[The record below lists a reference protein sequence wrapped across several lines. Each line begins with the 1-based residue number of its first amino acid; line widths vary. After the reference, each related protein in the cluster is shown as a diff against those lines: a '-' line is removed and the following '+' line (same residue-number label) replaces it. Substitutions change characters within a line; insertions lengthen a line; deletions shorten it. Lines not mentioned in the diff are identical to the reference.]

1 MNGGWRVKTQILAAG
16 KNWIIHE
23 HIEYIEHE
31 QCFKILTLVDI
42 IRIHQLYNY
51 SPFDS
56 FHHGRQYKDQNWVKD
71 IRRWPPQLV
80 QKLDRFLR
88 RETTWAEQMGA
99 DGNYGSFR
107 SAAGGVAWSGWGEER
122 QPVTTGDDRWRHG
135 TTWSSEPSTMTF
147 DSWHLVTRF
156 YLGTVAIE
164 QRLTQLMRSFL
175 LLREQ
180 RKRHRQTGRQMACYG
195 NYLWS

>member
-1 MNGGWRVKTQILAAG
+1 MHVSLLLCPTGLQGIIPEPKMNGGWRVKTQILAAG

-88 RETTWAEQMGA
+88 RETT
-99 DGNYGSFR
+99 
-107 SAAGGVAWSGWGEER
+107 
-122 QPVTTGDDRWRHG
+122 
-135 TTWSSEPSTMTF
+135 
-147 DSWHLVTRF
+147 
-156 YLGTVAIE
+156 
-164 QRLTQLMRSFL
+164 
-175 LLREQ
+175 
-180 RKRHRQTGRQMACYG
+180 
-195 NYLWS
+195 